1 MQLPSKL
8 IENAV
13 NEVAKLPGIGKK
25 TALRLVIHLLKQ
37 DIKYTE
43 NLSEALNKLRQEI
56 KYCQKCYN
64 IADEDL
70 CQVCLA
76 KNRDQETIC
85 VVETFKDLIAIENTA
100 QYKGLYHIL
109 GGLIAPIENI
119 SPEQLNIE
127 ALIRRVGQEKPKE
140 IILALSA
147 SMEGDT
153 TAFYITKKLKDFPI
167 KITSLARGLPVGGEL
182 EYADEIT
189 LGRSLITRISVNG
202 QPNGL
207 E

>member
-13 NEVAKLPGIGKK
+13 NEIAKLPSIGKK

-37 DIKYTE
+37 DENYTQS
-43 NLSEALNKLRQEI
+43 LSEALIKLRQEI
-56 KYCQKCYN
+56 KYCKKCYN

-70 CQVCLA
+70 CQICLA
-76 KNRDQETIC
+76 KNRDQDIIC
-85 VVETFKDLIAIENTA
+85 VVESFKDLIAIENTG
-100 QYKGLYHIL
+100 QYRGLYHVL

-119 SPEQLNIE
+119 SPEQLKIKE
-127 ALIRRVGQEKPKE
+127 LVQRVEHEKPKE

-153 TAFYITKKLKDFPI
+153 TAFYISKKLTNFDV
-167 KITSLARGLPVGGEL
+167 KISSLARGLPIGGEL

-189 LGRSLITRISVNG
+189 LGRSLMARVRVK
-202 QPNGL
+202 
-207 E
+207 

>member
-37 DIKYTE
+37 EPAYTE
-43 NLSEALNKLRQEI
+43 NLSEALSKLRQEI
-56 KYCQKCYN
+56 SYCQKCYN
-64 IADEDL
+64 IADEEF
-70 CQVCLA
+70 CQICLS
-76 KNRDQETIC
+76 KNRDQSIIC
-85 VVETFKDLIAIENTA
+85 VVENFKDLIALENTA
-100 QYKGLYHIL
+100 QFKGLYHIL
-109 GGLIAPIENI
+109 GGLISPIENI
-119 SPEQLNIE
+119 SPEQLKIE
-127 ALIRRVGQEKPKE
+127 ALIRRVEHEKPKE
-140 IILALSA
+140 VILALAA

-167 KITSLARGLPVGGEL
+167 KITSLARGLPIGGEL

-189 LGRSLITRISVNG
+189 LGRSLVTRISVNG
-202 QPNGL
+202 QANGF

>member
-25 TALRLVIHLLKQ
+25 TALRLVMHLLKQ
-37 DIKYTE
+37 EASYTE
-43 NLSEALNKLRQEI
+43 NLSEALNKLRQET

-64 IADEDL
+64 IAEGDF
-70 CQVCLA
+70 CQICL
-76 KNRDQETIC
+76 NRSREQDIIC
-85 VVETFKDLIAIENTA
+85 VVENFKDLIAIENTA

-109 GGLIAPIENI
+109 GGLIAPMENI
-119 SPEQLNIE
+119 SPEQLKIE
-127 ALIRRVGQEKPKE
+127 ALIKRVEQEKPKE

-153 TAFYITKKLKDFPI
+153 TAFYITKKLKKFSV

-189 LGRSLITRISVNG
+189 LGRSLVTRISVNA
-202 QPNGL
+202 QMS
-207 E
+207 

>member
-1 MQLPSKL
+1 MNLPSKL

-37 DIKYTE
+37 DESYTE
-43 NLSEALNKLRQEI
+43 KLSEAILKLRQEI
-56 KYCQKCYN
+56 RYCQKCYN
-64 IADEDL
+64 IADEEF

-76 KNRDQETIC
+76 KNREQEIIC
-85 VVETFKDLIAIENTA
+85 VVESFKDLISIENTA
-100 QYKGLYHIL
+100 QYRGLYHIL

-119 SPEQLNIE
+119 SPEQLKIE
-127 ALIRRVGQEKPKE
+127 ALVRRVEQERPKE

-167 KITSLARGLPVGGEL
+167 KITSLARGLPIGGEL

-189 LGRSLITRISVNG
+189 LGRSLMARISVK
-202 QPNGL
+202 
-207 E
+207 

>member
-1 MQLPSKL
+1 MNLPSKL

-13 NEVAKLPGIGKK
+13 NEIAKLPSIGKK

-37 DIKYTE
+37 DESYTE
-43 NLSEALNKLRQEI
+43 KLSEAILKLRQDI
-56 KYCQKCYN
+56 KYCQRCYN

-70 CQVCLA
+70 CQICLA
-76 KNRDQETIC
+76 KNRDQEIIC
-85 VVETFKDLIAIENTA
+85 VVESFKDLISIENTA
-100 QYKGLYHIL
+100 QYRGLYHVL
-109 GGLIAPIENI
+109 GGLISPIENI
-119 SPEQLNIE
+119 SPEQLKIE
-127 ALIRRVGQEKPKE
+127 NLVQRVEQEQPRE

-167 KITSLARGLPVGGEL
+167 KITSLARGLPIGGEL

-189 LGRSLITRISVNG
+189 LGRSLMARVSIK
-202 QPNGL
+202 
-207 E
+207 

>member
-13 NEVAKLPGIGKK
+13 NEIAKLPSIGKK

-37 DIKYTE
+37 DENYTQS
-43 NLSEALNKLRQEI
+43 LSEALVKLRQEI
-56 KYCQKCYN
+56 KYCKKCYN

-70 CQVCLA
+70 CQICLA
-76 KNRDQETIC
+76 KNRDQDIIC
-85 VVETFKDLIAIENTA
+85 VVESFKDLIAIENTG
-100 QYKGLYHIL
+100 QYRGLYHVL

-119 SPEQLNIE
+119 SPEQLRIKE
-127 ALIRRVGQEKPKE
+127 LVQRVEHEKPKE

-153 TAFYITKKLKDFPI
+153 TAFYISKKLTNFDV
-167 KITSLARGLPVGGEL
+167 KISSLARGLPIGGEL

-189 LGRSLITRISVNG
+189 LGRSLMTRVRVK
-202 QPNGL
+202 
-207 E
+207 

>member
-13 NEVAKLPGIGKK
+13 NEIAKLPSIGKK

-37 DIKYTE
+37 DENYTQS
-43 NLSEALNKLRQEI
+43 LSETLIKLRQEI
-56 KYCQKCYN
+56 KYCKKCYN

-70 CQVCLA
+70 CQICLA
-76 KNRDQETIC
+76 KNRDQDIIC
-85 VVETFKDLIAIENTA
+85 VVESFKDLIAIENTG
-100 QYKGLYHIL
+100 QYRGLYHVL

-119 SPEQLNIE
+119 SPEQLKIKE
-127 ALIRRVGQEKPKE
+127 LVQRVEHEKPKE

-153 TAFYITKKLKDFPI
+153 TAFYISKKLTNFDV
-167 KITSLARGLPVGGEL
+167 KISSLARGLPIGGEL

-189 LGRSLITRISVNG
+189 LGRSLMARVRVK
-202 QPNGL
+202 
-207 E
+207 

>member
-13 NEVAKLPGIGKK
+13 NEIAKLPSIGKK

-37 DIKYTE
+37 DENYTQS
-43 NLSEALNKLRQEI
+43 LSEALIKLRQEI
-56 KYCQKCYN
+56 KYCKKCYN

-70 CQVCLA
+70 CQICLA
-76 KNRDQETIC
+76 KNRDQDIIC
-85 VVETFKDLIAIENTA
+85 VVESFKDLIAIENTG
-100 QYKGLYHIL
+100 QYRGLYHVL

-119 SPEQLNIE
+119 SPEQLKIKE
-127 ALIRRVGQEKPKE
+127 LVQRVEHEKPKE

-153 TAFYITKKLKDFPI
+153 TAFYISKKLTNFDV
-167 KITSLARGLPVGGEL
+167 KISSLARGLPIGGEL

-189 LGRSLITRISVNG
+189 LGRSLMTRVRVK
-202 QPNGL
+202 
-207 E
+207 

>member
-1 MQLPSKL
+1 MNLPSKL

-13 NEVAKLPGIGKK
+13 NEIAKLPSIGKK

-37 DIKYTE
+37 DENYTQS
-43 NLSEALNKLRQEI
+43 LSEALVKLRQEI
-56 KYCQKCYN
+56 KYCKKCYN

-70 CQVCLA
+70 CQICLA
-76 KNRDQETIC
+76 KNRDQDIIC
-85 VVETFKDLIAIENTA
+85 VVESFKDLIAIENTG
-100 QYKGLYHIL
+100 QYRGLYHVL

-119 SPEQLNIE
+119 SPEQLKIE
-127 ALIRRVGQEKPKE
+127 NLVQRVEQEQPRE

-167 KITSLARGLPVGGEL
+167 KITSLARGLPIGGEL

-189 LGRSLITRISVNG
+189 LGRSLMARVSIK
-202 QPNGL
+202 
-207 E
+207 

>member
-13 NEVAKLPGIGKK
+13 NEIAKLPSIGKK

-37 DIKYTE
+37 DENYTQS
-43 NLSEALNKLRQEI
+43 LSEALVKLRQEI
-56 KYCQKCYN
+56 KYCKKCYN

-70 CQVCLA
+70 CQICLA
-76 KNRDQETIC
+76 KNRDQDIIC
-85 VVETFKDLIAIENTA
+85 VVESFKDLIAIENTG
-100 QYKGLYHIL
+100 QYRGLYHVL

-119 SPEQLNIE
+119 SPEQLRIKE
-127 ALIRRVGQEKPKE
+127 LVQRVEHEKPKE

-153 TAFYITKKLKDFPI
+153 TAFYISKKLTNFDV
-167 KITSLARGLPVGGEL
+167 KISSLARGLPIGGEL

-189 LGRSLITRISVNG
+189 LGRSLMARVRVK
-202 QPNGL
+202 
-207 E
+207 

>member
-13 NEVAKLPGIGKK
+13 NEIAKLPSIGKK

-37 DIKYTE
+37 DENYTQS
-43 NLSEALNKLRQEI
+43 LSEALVKLRQEI
-56 KYCQKCYN
+56 KYCKKCYN

-70 CQVCLA
+70 CQICLA
-76 KNRDQETIC
+76 KNRDQDIIC
-85 VVETFKDLIAIENTA
+85 VVESFKDLIAIENTG
-100 QYKGLYHIL
+100 QYRGLYHVL

-119 SPEQLNIE
+119 SPEQLKIKE
-127 ALIRRVGQEKPKE
+127 LVQRVEHEKPKE

-153 TAFYITKKLKDFPI
+153 TAFYISKKLTNFDV
-167 KITSLARGLPVGGEL
+167 KISSLARGLPIGGEL

-189 LGRSLITRISVNG
+189 LGRSLMTRVRVK
-202 QPNGL
+202 
-207 E
+207 

>member
-13 NEVAKLPGIGKK
+13 NEIAKLPGIGKK
-25 TALRLVIHLLKQ
+25 SALRLVIHLLKQ
-37 DIKYTE
+37 DISYTE

-70 CQVCLA
+70 CQICLSN
-76 KNRDQETIC
+76 NRDQETIC

-127 ALIRRVGQEKPKE
+127 VLIRRVEQEKTKE

-167 KITSLARGLPVGGEL
+167 KITSLARGLPIGGEL
-182 EYADEIT
+182 EYTDEIT
-189 LGRSLITRISVNG
+189 LGRSLITRISVNE
-202 QPNGL
+202 QVS
-207 E
+207 